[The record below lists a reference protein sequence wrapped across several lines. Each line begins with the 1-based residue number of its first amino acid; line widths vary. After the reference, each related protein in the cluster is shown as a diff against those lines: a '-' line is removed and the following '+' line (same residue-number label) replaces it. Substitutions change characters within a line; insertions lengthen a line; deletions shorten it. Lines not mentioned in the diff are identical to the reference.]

1 MNKKFFSY
9 FIIIIS
15 ITSFILFYFKLFKK
29 SIFKNKEKTLNILSW
44 PGSISYEII
53 KKFED
58 TYGVK
63 INISYYTSNE
73 ELTTKLIFTNGK
85 DLDIIIPSDYTVQIL
100 KSKNLILEIDKNKI
114 KNFNLIY
121 KNLLTKG
128 TFDQKIFA
136 IPFEWFIFGI
146 SIKEKNL
153 SLFENEKELI
163 NSFFNGN
170 YNKKNIPI
178 CMTND
183 SMTAINII
191 DRYYHENF
199 NNKIVD
205 KEALFTIIYET
216 LKKQKKNVIA
226 YSDMRISDLFYDDS
240 IYMAYLQH
248 FEYIKALK
256 KNKDL
261 KFIIIPFGTL
271 QTIEYICIPKESS
284 NVELA
289 YNFIN
294 FLISEDTLLLNV
306 KFDYS
311 LPILN
316 SLLTKKEYPK
326 EFKEIITRCTSDD
339 INFFFSKE
347 ILNEEDRALLW
358 MLLKS

>member
-9 FIIIIS
+9 FIILIS
-15 ITSFILFYFKLFKK
+15 ITSFAFFYFKFFKK

-53 KKFED
+53 KKFEND
-58 TYGVK
+58 FGIK

-73 ELTTKLIFTNGK
+73 ELITKLIFTNGK
-85 DLDIIIPSDYTVQIL
+85 DLDLIIPSDYAVQIL

-128 TFDQKIFA
+128 TFNEKTFA

-146 SIKEKNL
+146 SVKEKNL
-153 SLFENEKELI
+153 SIFKNENELI
-163 NSFFNGN
+163 NSFFN
-170 YNKKNIPI
+170 
-178 CMTND
+178 
-183 SMTAINII
+183 
-191 DRYYHENF
+191 RYYHENF
-199 NNKIVD
+199 KNKIVD

-216 LKKQKKNVIA
+216 LKKQKKNVVA

-240 IYMAYLQH
+240 ILMAYLQH

-284 NVELA
+284 NIESA
-289 YNFIN
+289 YDFIN
-294 FLISEDTLLLNV
+294 FLISEDTLLLNM

-316 SLLTKKEYPK
+316 TLITKKEYQK
-326 EFKEIITRCTSDD
+326 EFKEIISTCISND